1 MIWGTQL
8 LTYLAIHC
16 TITLK
21 PHGRRAGN
29 RQVSIE
35 DAKDLLVYNVTRQ
48 TNVVLAV
55 ELGKLVLE
63 NSREYK
69 DFDGRH
75 VPVKVYLGHYSTI
88 LNPIV
93 SL

>member
-1 MIWGTQL
+1 MLPHL
-8 LTYLAIHC
+8 LRMENCI
-16 TITLK
+16 TIQRL
-21 PHGRRAGN
+21 HGRRAGPKK
-29 RQVSIE
+29 VSVE
-35 DAKDLLVYNVTRQ
+35 ESKELLVYNVTRQ
-48 TNVVLAV
+48 TTVVLAV

-75 VPVKVYLGHYSTI
+75 VPVKVYFGHYSTV
-88 LNPIV
+88 LNPTV